1 MKSKTVILM
10 VVAVACGLA
19 ASYMTKEILNQRK
32 DSEEEQVQYL
42 VAKQKIEMGTLIKEP
57 EKLFDMKTVNKGSEP
72 KNAIKSFDELRDH
85 RLNKQLSADYHVSAD
100 DLLDKGND
108 SMTGN
113 IPKGMRGFTIKTTA
127 DSSVGGFALAHS
139 RVDIIANFRD
149 DAGKTVSKTLWQNV
163 LVMAVDTM
171 QNRPDDKNAVVGS
184 TVTVLVTLAQA
195 EEMDSVVSSG
205 GTLRLT
211 LRGFQDEDK
220 VTTSGANLRSLGGKG
235 SSRPEDVAPKE
246 EENTSRKQ
254 TPAWVPIIP
263 DVPAAPVVAVT
274 TPAPAPVVAKEEP
287 PKPPSFTLT
296 IYNGE
301 SSSKHTYTAGAPV
314 TIEKSQPDVP
324 VKKSVG
330 SGSK

>member
-32 DSEEEQVQYL
+32 DSEDEQVEYL
-42 VAKQKIEMGTLIKEP
+42 VAAQKIEMGTLIKEP
-57 EKLFDMKTVNKGSEP
+57 EKLFTLKKVRKGDEP
-72 KNAIKSFDELRDH
+72 KNAVKSYDEIKDH
-85 RLNKQLSADYHVSAD
+85 RLNKQLSADYHVTAD
-100 DLLDKGND
+100 DLLDKAAD
-108 SMTGN
+108 SMTSN

-149 DAGKTVSKTLWQNV
+149 DAGKTISKTLWQNV

-171 QNRPDDKNAVVGS
+171 QSRPEDKNAFVGT

-195 EEMDSVVSSG
+195 EEMDSVVSGG

-220 VTTSGANLRSLGGKG
+220 VPTAGADLKKLANKG
-235 SSRPEDVAPKE
+235 SATRPEDLAKDE
-246 EENTSRKQ
+246 DNTPRKQ

-263 DVPAAPVVAVT
+263 DVPAAPVVAAT
-274 TPAPAPVVAKEEP
+274 TPPPAAVVVKEEP
-287 PKPPSFTLT
+287 PKPASFTLT

-301 SSSKHTYTAGAPV
+301 STSKHVFTDGAPPV
-314 TIEKSQPDVP
+314 VEKSHPDA
-324 VKKSVG
+324 VKKPAG